1 MTDLIITNNE
11 DNFQDIAEQKR
22 LLRKQL
28 RAMRRALTREE
39 VETASSAA
47 AQRVIALPEFQ
58 KAELILSYM
67 SAKNELDAAKINEA
81 ARAMGK
87 RVAFPL
93 CIENGGLRLLVPR
106 SPDAFN
112 TGSYGILEPDPERS
126 DEVTPGELGL
136 IIVPAVAFD
145 EGRRRLGQGGGYYD
159 RLLEKTQAVT
169 VGVGY
174 DFQLVESLP
183 LEPHDRA
190 LDIVALPSALIREIN
205 G

>member
-145 EGRRRLGQGGGYYD
+145 EGRRRLGQ
-159 RLLEKTQAVT
+159 AVT

-183 LEPHDRA
+183 LEPHDKA